1 MILKI
6 RFRIAVRYK
15 QTAAVLHADRKQATG
30 SALPVCDQKILSST
44 SVSPFMPRKK
54 TFGGWGF
61 APDLEYVA
69 QITPRPLL
77 FKERRDKRN
86 VTQGRKADRRRGAQ
100 GRIGKGN

>member
-6 RFRIAVRYK
+6 RFRIAMRYK

-54 TFGGWGF
+54 RLAAGASPQTSNMWLKSPHVPFY
-61 APDLEYVA
+61 L
-69 QITPRPLL
+69 
-77 FKERRDKRN
+77 
-86 VTQGRKADRRRGAQ
+86 RKGEIS
-100 GRIGKGN
+100 GM